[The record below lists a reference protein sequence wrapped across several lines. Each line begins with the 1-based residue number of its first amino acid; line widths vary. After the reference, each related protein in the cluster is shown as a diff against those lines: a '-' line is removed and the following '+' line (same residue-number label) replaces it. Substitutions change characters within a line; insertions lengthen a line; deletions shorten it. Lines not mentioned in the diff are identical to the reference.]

1 MKKNEGKNMIKKFLT
16 KILPPR
22 ERIFFSYFEDS
33 ANICRQAA
41 EVLLDVVHEGL
52 AEERMILARDL
63 KHKNNDLTKTT
74 LTRLNATFITPLDR
88 EDIQHV
94 NLLLNKISRKI
105 AKATLIFKTYQLTEY
120 PETLKQQADIMLEAT
135 DELNIIVDK
144 FRHFKKVAD
153 ITKSNERMDEIET
166 CGDEALYH
174 AMLDLFSGKYD
185 PLTVIKLRDIYNN
198 IESALDLCFSVSDTI
213 VNIVLK
219 HT

>member
-1 MKKNEGKNMIKKFLT
+1 MIKKFLT
-16 KILPPR
+16 KLLPPR
-22 ERIFFSYFEDS
+22 ERIFFTYFENS
-33 ANICRQAA
+33 ANICRQASD
-41 EVLLDVVHEGL
+41 VLFAVIHKGL
-52 AEERMILARDL
+52 TEERMVLARDL
-63 KHKNNDLTKTT
+63 KHKNNDLTKLA

-120 PETLKQQADIMLEAT
+120 PETLKQQADIMLEAAK
-135 DELNIIVDK
+135 ELNVVVDK
-144 FRHFKKVAD
+144 FKHFKKVGE

-166 CGDEALYH
+166 RGDDALYH
-174 AMLDLFSGKYD
+174 AMLDLFSGKYN

>member
-1 MKKNEGKNMIKKFLT
+1 MIKKIFN

-22 ERIFFSYFEDS
+22 EKIFLSYFEDS
-33 ANICRQAA
+33 AKICQQIADVLF
-41 EVLLDVVHEGL
+41 EVIHQGL
-52 AEERMILARDL
+52 TEERMILAREL
-63 KHKNNDLTKTT
+63 KHQSNDLTKKA
-74 LTRLNATFITPLDR
+74 LTRLNSAFITPLDR

-105 AKATLIFKTYQLTEY
+105 AKATLTLKTYQLTEY
-120 PETLKQQADIMLEAT
+120 PEALQQQSELMITAA
-135 DELNIIVDK
+135 DELNLIVNK
-144 FRHFKKVAD
+144 FKNFKQVAE

-166 CGDEALYH
+166 HGDEVLYH

-185 PLTVIKLRDIYNN
+185 SLTVIKLRDIYNN
-198 IESALDLCFSVSDTI
+198 IENALDLCFNVSDTI